1 MTRDLRTIAVAAALL
16 AVGLTGCKG
25 APPPLPPVPPGSG
38 SLLLPPGTP
47 PTAPEDQPVVD
58 RVVAVVNEEAVL
70 MSELQEALVLYLRET
85 REAMPAT
92 GLDRERLLQKVLAR
106 MVDHR
111 LQIQEARRDKV
122 EVTDDEVG
130 TVMEDFVKRN
140 GGDRPR
146 IEEQLRA
153 QGLTWELVRRDMR
166 ESLLAQKVRA
176 RRIGRRSTVTEAE
189 VDGYLAENRAK
200 FETDLKYHPRHIAVL
215 AQPPSSTAAWE
226 RAKAEIDGIVAR
238 LRDGAD
244 FAELARLS
252 SRDGSAS
259 AGGDLGWLA
268 RGELAPL
275 FEEPIL
281 RVGKGEVTAPIKS
294 DNGYHLFRL
303 EDREVLTA
311 EMLGQLRQQV
321 RDILLQKKGQERLEE
336 WLQGLRQRALI
347 AERL

>member
-1 MTRDLRTIAVAAALL
+1 MSRDLRTIAAATTLL
-16 AVGLTGCKG
+16 AVGLAGCKG
-25 APPPLPPVPPGSG
+25 VPPPLPPVPPGSG
-38 SLLLPPGTP
+38 SLLLPPGP
-47 PTAPEDQPVVD
+47 VPTAPEDQPVVD
-58 RVVAVVNEEAVL
+58 RVVAVVNEEVIL

-92 GLDRERLLQKVLAR
+92 EPERDRLLQKVLAR

-122 EVTDDEVG
+122 EVSDDEIG
-130 TVMEDFVKRN
+130 TVMDDFVKRN

-153 QGLTWELVRRDMR
+153 QGLNWELIRRDMR

-189 VDGYLAENRAK
+189 VDRYLEENRVK
-200 FETDLKYHPRHIAVL
+200 FETELKYHPRHLAVL
-215 AQPPSSTAAWE
+215 AQPPSSPAAWE

-244 FAELARLS
+244 FAEVARLS
-252 SRDGSAS
+252 SQDGAAS
-259 AGGDLGWLA
+259 TADDLGWLA
-268 RGELAPL
+268 RGELAPM

-281 RVGKGEVTAPIKS
+281 RLGKGEVTEPIKS
-294 DNGYHLFRL
+294 DNGYHIFRL
-303 EDREVLTA
+303 EDREVLTS

>member
-1 MTRDLRTIAVAAALL
+1 MTRDLRTIAAATALL

-38 SLLLPPGTP
+38 SLLLPPGT
-47 PTAPEDQPVVD
+47 APIAPRDQPVVD
-58 RVVAVVNEEAVL
+58 RVVAVVNEEVVL
-70 MSELQEALVLYLRET
+70 MSELQEALVLHLREI
-85 REAMPAT
+85 REAMPPT
-92 GLDRERLLQKVLAR
+92 EQDRDRLLQKVLAR

-122 EVTDDEVG
+122 EVSDDELG
-130 TVMEDFVKRN
+130 TVMDDFVKRN

-153 QGLTWELVRRDMR
+153 QGLSWELVRRDMR

-189 VDGYLAENRAK
+189 VDSYLAENRVK

-215 AQPPSSTAAWE
+215 AQPPSSPSAWE

-238 LRDGAD
+238 LREGAD
-244 FAELARLS
+244 FAELARRS
-252 SRDGSAS
+252 SQDGSAS

-268 RGELAPL
+268 RGELAPM
-275 FEEPIL
+275 FEDPIL
-281 RVGKGEVTAPIKS
+281 RLGKSEVTEPIKS

-303 EDREVLTA
+303 EDREVLTT
-311 EMLGQLRQQV
+311 EMLGQLRQQA
-321 RDILLQKKGQERLEE
+321 RDILLQKKAQERLEE